1 MPTRIDVCGGCE
13 EVSGHFHFFTSATS
27 KCTPST
33 FFRTG
38 YQVFQCCWRLGLL
51 AFEFLGCG
59 GRAMPE
65 AWCPTFLDSIPQ
77 ILVAASS
84 VVMTRNISGYGQ
96 KCPEEQNLC
105 PVENECFVFSKFPS
119 ENYQK
124 THCPKSSSTATDGPP
139 ALTSPL
145 IAQEREA
152 DEGPAVDSAPHSC
165 HGQASLTPLASC
177 DTVPSWLAAPL
188 YLWPSQ
194 HHSEAVALVD

>member
-1 MPTRIDVCGGCE
+1 MYPKHIFQDRISSFPV
-13 EVSGHFHFFTSATS
+13 
-27 KCTPST
+27 
-33 FFRTG
+33 
-38 YQVFQCCWRLGLL
+38 LL

-59 GRAMPE
+59 GHAMPE
-65 AWCPTFLDSIPQ
+65 AWWPTFLDSIPQ
-77 ILVAASS
+77 ILVAAPSLWW
-84 VVMTRNISGYGQ
+84 
-96 KCPEEQNLC
+96 PETSQAMAKNALK
-105 PVENECFVFSKFPS
+105 SKIYAQLRMSALYLVNF
-119 ENYQK
+119 QVKITKK
-124 THCPKSSSTATDGPP
+124 TDCPKSSSTTTDWPP

-188 YLWPSQ
+188 YSQ